1 MAERRM
7 FSKTIIDSDIFLDMP
22 LSTQALYFH
31 LSMRAD
37 DDGFVNNPKK
47 IQRMIGCGDDDIKLL
62 IAKKFIIPFESGV
75 CVIKHWRIH
84 NYIRNDRYKPTMYQ
98 EEKEQLLLEENNMY
112 ELSDSVPLIDSNN
125 TKNNL
130 GIPNGYQTDTNG
142 IPSDIPNGNPGKVRL
157 GKDSIDNNIS
167 KDILCSTKVQQVI
180 DFWNSLGLQKIISVN
195 AGTNR
200 YKMLK
205 ARMNEYGVEKIITA
219 IGNIKESDFL
229 RGQNKNNWIIT
240 FDWLIRPNNFIKVLE
255 GNYSNKA
262 GGVNDGSFR
271 QDNSKGKTTEKKY
284 DYNKINGI

>member
-1 MAERRM
+1 M

-37 DDGFVNNPKK
+37 DDGFVNNPRK
-47 IQRMIGCGDDDIKLL
+47 IQRMVGCGDDDIKLL
-62 IAKKFIIPFESGV
+62 IAKQFIIPFESGI

-98 EEKEQLLLEENNMY
+98 EEKGQLLLEENNMY
-112 ELSDSVPLIDSNN
+112 ELSNSVPLIDTDSS
-125 TKNNL
+125 KNNV
-130 GIPNGYQTDTNG
+130 GIPNGYQMDTNG
-142 IPSDIPNGNPGKVRL
+142 IPSDIPNGNPGEVRL

-167 KDILCSTKVQQVI
+167 KDILCSTTVQRLI
-180 DFWNSLGLQKIISVN
+180 EKWNSLGLSTTLKTITP
-195 AGTNR
+195 GTNR

-205 ARMNEYGVEKIITA
+205 ARIKQYSEEVVFNAINEIPK
-219 IGNIKESDFL
+219 SDFL
-229 RGQNKNNWIIT
+229 MGKVKDFEIT
-240 FDWLIRPNNFIKVLE
+240 FDWFIKPNNFPKVLE
-255 GNYSNKA
+255 GNYSKTN

-271 QDNSKGKTTEKKY
+271 QDNSKGKTTEQKY